1 MEKGKEKIRI
11 EWQTA
16 DKTLGEK
23 DTEAIKAC
31 LRDGVKEIGRDPRQK
46 PVIGIYRGFEVL
58 MIRSMQASGEGF
70 RLSLRGAGEQEFQP
84 ENLIYSFEEKFSL
97 SGMFQRLDNFL
108 ETGLEKSFNNQR
120 ISAEREIAEIDTVTA
135 ALGQEF
141 PQKEELTLT
150 RDNHSAIIRELQR
163 MQDDAGYVG
172 EWKPKT
178 LPPEPIEQMQTTLRM
193 H

>member
-1 MEKGKEKIRI
+1 
-11 EWQTA
+11 
-16 DKTLGEK
+16 
-23 DTEAIKAC
+23 
-31 LRDGVKEIGRDPRQK
+31 
-46 PVIGIYRGFEVL
+46 

-70 RLSLRGAGEQEFQP
+70 RLGLRGAGEQEFQP

-108 ETGLEKSFNNQR
+108 ETGLEKSFNTQR
-120 ISAEREIAEIDTVTA
+120 ISAEREIAEIDTVNA

-141 PQKEELTLT
+141 PQKEELALT

-172 EWKPKT
+172 EWMPKT
-178 LPPEPIEQMQTTLRM
+178 LSPESTEQMQATLRM